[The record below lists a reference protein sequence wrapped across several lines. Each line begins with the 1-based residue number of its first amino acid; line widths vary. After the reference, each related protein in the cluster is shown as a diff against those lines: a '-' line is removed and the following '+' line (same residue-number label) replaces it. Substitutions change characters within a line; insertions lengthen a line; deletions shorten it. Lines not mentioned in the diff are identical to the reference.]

1 VLLDL
6 YGTNH
11 DARRWDEP
19 DRFEP
24 DRFLVRPPNAFDLI
38 PQGGGDHLENHRCAG
53 EALTLEIM
61 RRVVWLLAR
70 EMHYDVPRQD
80 LRIDMSRMPAVPQS
94 RFVMSNV
101 RLGASE
107 SARRAFIG

>member
-11 DARRWDEP
+11 DAHRWDEP

-38 PQGGGDHLENHRCAG
+38 PQGGGDHLENHRYAG
-53 EALTLEIM
+53 EAITLEIM
-61 RRVVWLLAR
+61 RRVVRLLAR
-70 EMHYDVPRQD
+70 ELHYDVPRQY
-80 LRIDMSRMPAVPQS
+80 LRIDMSRMPAVPRS

-101 RLGASE
+101 RMVARSPE
-107 SARRAFIG
+107 RRAGTA